1 MEPAKRGQISAAAWL
16 ARLSGIVI
24 ILPASMA
31 AGWIIG
37 YFVVDHYLNSYP
49 WGTIVLILMGA
60 GAGFRE
66 IYRMLT
72 PPDEEKNGTDDG
84 QR

>member
-1 MEPAKRGQISAAAWL
+1 MEPEKRRQRSAAAWL

-31 AGWIIG
+31 AGWIMG
-37 YFVVDHYLNSYP
+37 YFVVDHYLKSYP
-49 WGTIVLILMGA
+49 WGSVGFTLLGA

-72 PPDEEKNGTDDG
+72 SGDEPTDDPHDNKH
-84 QR
+84 